1 MRGSDSSEGMFDGL
15 PLAMIL
21 AEDSYH
27 AVVVA
32 ITSSELRFGERSAK
46 NTGYSL
52 ELGTSNEFGWRVVH
66 VRYRYDR
73 KQGRSH
79 VTG

>member
-1 MRGSDSSEGMFDGL
+1 MFDGL

-32 ITSSELRFGERSAK
+32 ITSSELRFGTRPADDTD
-46 NTGYSL
+46 NSL
-52 ELGTSNEFGWRVVH
+52 KVGNSDEFGWRVVH
-66 VRYRYDR
+66 IRCRWDR
-73 KQGRSH
+73 KRGRSQ
-79 VTG
+79 VKG